1 MAIGLRALMFL
12 AIVYVGVAAI
22 IYFRQDNFV
31 FPAPQESHDPAP
43 GYAAVVLNTEDG
55 LTLTAHW
62 RAPEKGRPAIVH
74 FHGNSGSLMGATSE
88 NQLFAEEGLGILLVE
103 YRGYGGNPGA
113 PSEEGFRKDGRAA
126 MAFLEEQSVPL
137 ARTIVKGHSI
147 GTGTATY
154 LATQFDVPAVIL
166 VAPFTSIAD
175 RMAEAIPIFPMRM
188 LLRNEFNNR
197 EKVSKLPMPVLVQHG
212 TDDAVIP
219 EAHGKALAYAAPI
232 ATFQSYPGAEHDL
245 TFSPDV
251 QAAQLQ
257 WLIDLGLL

>member
-1 MAIGLRALMFL
+1 MTIGLRVLLFL
-12 AIVYVGVAAI
+12 AIVYVGLAAI
-22 IYFRQDNFV
+22 IYFQQDSFV

-43 GYAAVVLNTEDG
+43 GYAAVVLDTEDG
-55 LTLTAHW
+55 LALAAHW
-62 RAPEKGRPAIVH
+62 RAPEEGKPTIVH

-88 NQLFAEEGLGILLVE
+88 NQLFAEEGFGVLLVE
-103 YRGYGGNPGA
+103 YRGYGGNSGA
-113 PSEEGFRKDGRAA
+113 PSEKGFRKDGHAA
-126 MAFLEEQSVPL
+126 MEFLKEQSVPVQ
-137 ARTIVKGHSI
+137 RTIVKGHSI

-175 RMAEAIPIFPMRM
+175 RMAEAIPIFPMRI
-188 LLRNEFNNR
+188 LLRNEFNNLG
-197 EKVSKLPMPVLVQHG
+197 KVSNLQVPVLVQHG

-219 EAHGKALAYAAPI
+219 EAHGKALSKAAPI
-232 ATFQSYPGAEHDL
+232 STFQSYPGAEHDL

-257 WLIDLGLL
+257 WLVDLGL